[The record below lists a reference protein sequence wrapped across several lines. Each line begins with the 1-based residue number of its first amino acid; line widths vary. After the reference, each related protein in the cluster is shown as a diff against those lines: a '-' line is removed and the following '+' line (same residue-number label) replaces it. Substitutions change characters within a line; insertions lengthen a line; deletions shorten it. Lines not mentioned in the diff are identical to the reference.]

1 MKKPFY
7 LATALI
13 IAATTA
19 GCSKDE
25 PVELAISSHR
35 NNAVISRP
43 LPMTVRGRITN
54 FDTLPPEQQQD
65 LHIYLIEQ
73 GSGEDIWHI
82 EPAVRVS
89 QKGTWRGLTW
99 LGNRKQGNR
108 KSFTLCAFTSPQKL
122 DLNNGNHPVKEKP
135 ENTGEVCITVKRRDR

>member
-1 MKKPFY
+1 MNKSFY
-7 LATALI
+7 LITALT
-13 IAATTA
+13 IAAA
-19 GCSKDE
+19 SGCSKDE
-25 PVELAISSHR
+25 PVTLTITSPR
-35 NNAVISRP
+35 KGAVLSRP
-43 LPMTVRGRITN
+43 LPLKVKGRITN
-54 FDTLPPEQQQD
+54 FEKLPAEQQQN

-108 KSFTLCAFTSPQKL
+108 KSFTLCAFSSPQKL

-135 ENTGEVCITVKRRDR
+135 ENNGEVCISVKRRDR